1 MAKCKEMAGGKGRKL
16 DGMKEKGRNRGQK
29 VRSGGEEDLKMTV
42 NSLVFLQNVLSL
54 HPKIDK
60 EKEKI
65 RII

>member
-1 MAKCKEMAGGKGRKL
+1 MAGGKGRKL